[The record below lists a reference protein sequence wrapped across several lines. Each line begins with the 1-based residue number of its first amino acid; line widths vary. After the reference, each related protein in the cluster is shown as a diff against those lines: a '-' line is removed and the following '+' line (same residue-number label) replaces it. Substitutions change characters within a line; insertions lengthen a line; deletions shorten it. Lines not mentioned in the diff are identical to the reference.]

1 MEKAVNRAAGERKE
15 DAHGTYRHDGIGHT
29 RRSTRMTDKQLSC
42 EGYEFDG
49 PHMVRNERGNLND
62 VYKVR
67 RLSDGAELSL
77 VFAATTFKDS
87 NLQVCKAI
95 PSDGW
100 LPEEYNGCT
109 FIAVNQSA
117 EVSDTAESLV
127 VDPRLWSLLWQRD
140 RVPPMKYFPGSFLA
154 DFDSEEVVVWRLM
167 MEQVEVGIR
176 RLERSRR
183 DRAGKDTGV
192 LLSEWADSLT
202 AEDIASLAP
211 SE

>member
-1 MEKAVNRAAGERKE
+1 
-15 DAHGTYRHDGIGHT
+15 
-29 RRSTRMTDKQLSC
+29 MTDKKLRS

-49 PHMVRNERGNLND
+49 PYMVRNHRGGLND
-62 VYKVR
+62 AYKVR
-67 RLSDGAELSL
+67 RLADGAELSL
-77 VFAATTFKDS
+77 LFAATTFKDR

-100 LPEEYNGCT
+100 LPAEYTGCT
-109 FIAVNQSA
+109 FMAVNETS
-117 EVSDTAESLV
+117 EDPETAEKLV
-127 VDPRLWSLLWQRD
+127 GPPRLWSILWLRD
-140 RVPPMKYFPGSFLA
+140 GVPPMKFFPGSFLA

-167 MEQVEVGIR
+167 MEQVEGGIR

-183 DRAGKDTGV
+183 DRAGEDTGV

>member
-1 MEKAVNRAAGERKE
+1 
-15 DAHGTYRHDGIGHT
+15 
-29 RRSTRMTDKQLSC
+29 MTDKQLTS

-77 VFAATTFKDS
+77 LFAATTFKDR

-109 FIAVNQSA
+109 FMAVNETS
-117 EVSDTAESLV
+117 EDPDTAEKLG
-127 VDPRLWSLLWQRD
+127 DPRLWSLLWLRD

-167 MEQVEVGIR
+167 MEQVEGGIR
-176 RLERSRR
+176 RLERSWR
-183 DRAGKDTGV
+183 DRAGEDTGV